1 MMAWL
6 RPVLPGGLAVLLLH
20 LAACGPGEGVR
31 IDGRFAE
38 GAEDV
43 ADRVWVTGTPGSAAV
58 EDGRFRIRA
67 VPLGGGLDL
76 RFERDGEQVGRLDL
90 RGVDGARRLRLA
102 GLWIHEESLRAFPVT
117 VEGAPGLVVSN
128 GWRTGEVWEEGDA
141 VDVAGLV
148 LGRRTRDNTL
158 AVRPDDGD
166 LPDLLAVVDD
176 ETRIETSGGD
186 GITLL
191 DVVESDSVRVAGRWM
206 DGALRAERIER
217 ARPAA
222 IWDWGRGAVSPPPAA
237 SPTTSPTSPNRP
249 SASPGRGSGPPPH
262 AGGAR
267 GRERGRGPPR

>member
-1 MMAWL
+1 MMWWL
-6 RPVLPGGLAVLLLH
+6 RPVLPGGLGVLFLH
-20 LAACGPGEGVR
+20 LAACGAGEGVR

-38 GAEDV
+38 GAEDA
-43 ADRVWVTGTPGSAAV
+43 ADRVWVTGTPGSAPV
-58 EDGRFRIRA
+58 EEGRFRIRA

-117 VEGAPGLVVSN
+117 VEGAPGLVVTN
-128 GWRTGEVWEEGDA
+128 GWRTGKAWEEGDA

-148 LGRRTRDNTL
+148 LGRRTRDGTL

-191 DVVESDSVRVAGRWM
+191 DVVESDSVRVAGRWV
-206 DGALRAERIER
+206 DGALRADRIER

-222 IWDWGRGAVSPPPAA
+222 IWDWGRGAVSPPPATTPTA
-237 SPTTSPTSPNRP
+237 PSPDRS
-249 SASPGRGSGPPPH
+249 SASPERGSGPPPH

>member
-1 MMAWL
+1 MTAWL
-6 RPVLPGGLAVLLLH
+6 RPVLSRGLWLLILH

-43 ADRVWVTGTPGSAAV
+43 ADRVWVTGTPGSAVV
-58 EDGRFRIRA
+58 EEGRFRIRA
-67 VPLGGGLDL
+67 VPIGGGFDL

-90 RGVDGARRLRLA
+90 RGVEGARRLRLA
-102 GLWIHEESLRAFPVT
+102 GLWVHEESLRAFPVT
-117 VEGAPGLVVSN
+117 VEGAPGPVMTN
-128 GWRTGEVWEEGDA
+128 GWRTGEAWGEGDA

-148 LGRRTRDNTL
+148 LGRRTRDGTL

-191 DVVESDSVRVAGRWM
+191 DVVESDSVRVTGLWM

-222 IWDWGRGAVSPPPAA
+222 IWDWGRGAVSPPPAT
-237 SPTTSPTSPNRP
+237 SPTTSPTSPDRP
-249 SASPGRGSGPPPH
+249 SASPGRESGPPPH

-267 GRERGRGPPR
+267 GRDRGRGPPR